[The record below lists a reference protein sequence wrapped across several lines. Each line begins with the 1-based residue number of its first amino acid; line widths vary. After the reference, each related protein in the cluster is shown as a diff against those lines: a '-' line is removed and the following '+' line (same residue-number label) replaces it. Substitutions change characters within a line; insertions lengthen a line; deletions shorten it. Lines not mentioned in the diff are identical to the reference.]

1 MNETEFHQA
10 LRAATEVGRPPLALD
25 AAGMLNR
32 ARHARNRRRAGLAVG
47 SSVLAAAAVTAVALT
62 LPGGA
67 EPGAG
72 PGASPGGGS
81 GSGQPATPART
92 GSTVP
97 TSGPPCPT
105 LSVAT
110 KLPVTTAPTSVT
122 PPPTCLPSS
131 SGNTETPWPSGQTD
145 RTAHSGPHAEQAQQV
160 LADLQSALPAG
171 YQPVNPWSQAQFE
184 DRVGQVEVWDYMG
197 TLNVRRGGGTGTVLA
212 RVLSPAPG
220 SSRDLCR
227 LARYFQDA
235 PAPACQVRTVNGKK
249 VAIATASPGGIAGYS
264 PALDKWAVYRASDGT
279 VVWLGQARQTEG
291 GRRLPAPVFTD
302 QQLAE
307 LAASGR
313 FTG

>member
-1 MNETEFHQA
+1 MNETRFHQA

-32 ARHARNRRRAGLAVG
+32 ARQARNRRRASLAVG

-67 EPGAG
+67 EPSAGPGAG
-72 PGASPGGGS
+72 LGASPGGGS
-81 GSGQPATPART
+81 GSGQPATPSGI

-105 LSVAT
+105 PSIAITPTVTVA
-110 KLPVTTAPTSVT
+110 PM
-122 PPPTCLPSS
+122 PTCLPS
-131 SGNTETPWPSGQTD
+131 GGDNTETPWPSGQTD
-145 RTAHSGPHAEQAQQV
+145 RTAHSGPHAEQAQQL
-160 LADLQSALPAG
+160 LADLRSALPAG
-171 YQPVNPWSQAQFE
+171 YQPANPWAQAQFE
-184 DRVGQVEVWDYMG
+184 DRVGQVEVWEYLG
-197 TLNVRRGGGTGTVLA
+197 TLNVRRGGGTGTLLA
-212 RVLSPAPG
+212 RVVSPAPG
-220 SSRDLCR
+220 SSSDLCR

-249 VAIATASPGGIAGYS
+249 VAIATAPPGGITGYS
-264 PALDKWAVYRASDGT
+264 PALDKWAVYRAADGT
-279 VVWLGQARQTEG
+279 VVWLGQARQAEG